1 MPDAKPKSAG
11 IRVMMI
17 GPFPTFRDR
26 LDGGVSAATTYLA
39 ESLAAAPGID
49 LVGVRIS
56 KGDGGAGGS
65 TAFDWPVVDL
75 PLGRLSLSTL
85 YRRQKRRLGEIV
97 ERFRPDVVH
106 GQGTDVAGFLAVAS
120 GLPSVITVHGLLAE
134 CARYQTEF
142 RMKARALLVA
152 ALTERHTIRR
162 ATDLIA
168 ISPYVKRYYQDDIR
182 GRIHDIPNAVG
193 PRFFGIERNPER
205 GRILY
210 AGRIAHGKGLPELIQ
225 AVAKSREAIEKLV
238 LAGAAPDRSYE
249 AMLRA
254 KAARL
259 GVAGKVV
266 FAGLLDETS
275 LLREFALAEAL
286 VLPSHQET
294 APMVVQ
300 QAMASGLPVV
310 ATTVGGIPDQ
320 IENEATGLL
329 FEAGNVER
337 LAGHLGRLTNDPK
350 FARTLGIA
358 GRRKAEVLYTA
369 SAVARA
375 TVTVYETARRHGSE
389 EAASCSR

>member
-1 MPDAKPKSAG
+1 
-11 IRVMMI
+11 
-17 GPFPTFRDR
+17 
-26 LDGGVSAATTYLA
+26 
-39 ESLAAAPGID
+39 
-49 LVGVRIS
+49 
-56 KGDGGAGGS
+56 
-65 TAFDWPVVDL
+65 VVDL

-337 LAGHLGRLTNDPK
+337 LAGHLGPTHKRSEIRSNARNRRPPK
-350 FARTLGIA
+350 G
-358 GRRKAEVLYTA
+358 
-369 SAVARA
+369 
-375 TVTVYETARRHGSE
+375 
-389 EAASCSR
+389 